1 MKTGVERYNTVLCH
15 NRSQGS
21 PGDPSPP
28 APVMAEKGGG
38 EDGKKGGGAARSAA
52 LKV

>member
-38 EDGKKGGGAARSAA
+38 GRKKGGGERREAPR
-52 LKV
+52 